1 MPDGTRDARDNHGG
15 TRRIAEDYLRN
26 MMEQRDQY
34 SNVARAAVFATDA
47 DDRRLPIC
55 DSPKMHPSM

>member
-1 MPDGTRDARDNHGG
+1 MPEGTRDARDNHGG
-15 TRRIAEDYLRN
+15 TRRIAEDQRRN

-34 SNVARAAVFATDA
+34 SNVVRAAVFATDA

-55 DSPKMHPSM
+55 DPPRTHPFM